1 MHRKVSG
8 RCTSITF
15 DGHTSDPRTLTRGLD
30 QGCPLSGIAFQF
42 YNADLI
48 DICDKKTGKD
58 AVAFVDDTL
67 LLARGKN
74 LETTNNKVIDMMER
88 AGGTFTWSKT
98 HQCEFT
104 IEKFSIMGLTRRREK
119 NPMGRPVTRPIERK
133 PIQILQTTVPV
144 IAEHKFLGVILDQEL
159 RWNAH
164 VNYALAKGTKW
175 ITQYRRL
182 AKQMKGISAKH
193 MRKFYITTAIP
204 RMLYAAD
211 LFLTP
216 QSGQA
221 IGSKGHIKRLGRI
234 QRQATIHTTGAL
246 RSTPTDSLDAHADLL
261 PFQYLV
267 EKLLYRVTT

>member
-1 MHRKVSG
+1 
-8 RCTSITF
+8 
-15 DGHTSDPRTLTRGLD
+15 
-30 QGCPLSGIAFQF
+30 
-42 YNADLI
+42 
-48 DICDKKTGKD
+48 
-58 AVAFVDDTL
+58 
-67 LLARGKN
+67 
-74 LETTNNKVIDMMER
+74 MMER
-88 AGGTFTWSKT
+88 AGGTFAWSKT
-98 HQCEFT
+98 HQCEFA
-104 IEKFSIMGLTRRREK
+104 IEKFGIMGLTRQREK
-119 NPMGRPVTRPIERK
+119 NPMGRPVTHPIERK

-144 IAEHKFLGVILDQEL
+144 VTEHKFLGVILDQEL

-164 VNYALAKGTKW
+164 INYALAKGTKW

-216 QSGQA
+216 QSSQA

-234 QRQATIHTTGAL
+234 QRQATIHATGAL

-267 EKLLYRVTT
+267 EKLLYHATT